1 MEGPRLE
8 EMADATFRR
17 LTGVK
22 KRTFAEMVAVLEQA
36 EAFRKRQGGKPNLL
50 AVETRLLMTLEYWR
64 EYRTYLHIGHSYGV
78 SESTA
83 YRNIRWCE
91 DTLITSWAFTLPR
104 KKTLVTSNRA
114 YEIVLIDATE
124 TPVERPQKN
133 NGIGTRARK
142 SATH

>member
-1 MEGPRLE
+1 MEIQGFEDMP
-8 EMADATFRR
+8 DATFRR
-17 LTGVK
+17 LTGVR
-22 KRTFAEMVAVLEQA
+22 KRTFSEMAAVLEKA
-36 EAFRKRQGGKPNLL
+36 EVLRKKQGGKPNRL

-91 DTLITSWAFTLPR
+91 DSLIKSREFTLPG
-104 KKTLVTSNRA
+104 KKALVKNDMK

-124 TPVERPQKN
+124 TPVERPKKSSAAT
-133 NGIGTRARK
+133 TRERK
-142 SATH
+142 SAIR